1 MFEKIRQRLNKLRRR
16 RRLIRIRGEFAR
28 CGYPLDHL
36 DDSGVEDAL
45 TGGEC
50 RLEEV
55 QLSAKTIYF
64 ALRRL
69 SPGGGTRLW
78 KRRKTARTWQKA

>member
-1 MFEKIRQRLNKLRRR
+1 MFEKIRQRLDKLRRR
-16 RRLIRIRGEFAR
+16 RRLIRIRREFAR

-36 DDSGVEDAL
+36 DDSGVENAL

-50 RLEEV
+50 RIEEV
-55 QLSAKTIYF
+55 PLTAKTIYF

-69 SPGGGTRLW
+69 SPSGGTQLW
-78 KRRKTARTWQKA
+78 KRRKTARAAQKA